1 MRFPIFC
8 VIGRAANRTNYK
20 FIGLLLIQSAQVY
33 STLPI
38 YRWNWSIS
46 TVSIRGITI
55 VYTRRQLIHDI
66 MRSHSHISSKSE
78 RPKCIGKLVRMSIYP
93 TPWHPGGP
101 GRCRYPSVY
110 CYRKRWK
117 GRVVGAREE
126 VIINTVAGLQTQCL
140 NLQTDFMPCIKTTE
154 QRVFHGCVEWG
165 IRDGK
170 KRECRKNE
178 CDRPMQCD
186 DAISTW
192 VSRTAQV
199 L

>member
-38 YRWNWSIS
+38 YWWNWSIS

-55 VYTRRQLIHDI
+55 VYTRWQLIHDI

-140 NLQTDFMPCIKTTE
+140 NLQLILCRVLRQRSNEFFMGVSNG
-154 QRVFHGCVEWG
+154 VFTMVRSVNAGRTNVINLCSVTMLFPHG
-165 IRDGK
+165 
-170 KRECRKNE
+170 
-178 CDRPMQCD
+178 
-186 DAISTW
+186 
-192 VSRTAQV
+192 
-199 L
+199 